1 MKLTPEVLKNLYASL
16 YCCYPFSK
24 WNMPLPEECHFI
36 VTSDSEFMG
45 TYLYDTGD
53 DKYEHT
59 ITISSARCGHLYTT
73 LTTLTHEAIHMS
85 FHRQKGDKWLHHGK
99 EFRRRCLMVASELGF
114 DPLEL

>member
-1 MKLTPEVLKNLYASL
+1 MKLTSEVLKNLYASL

-24 WNMPLPEECHFI
+24 WKMPLPEEIQFV

-45 TYLYDTGD
+45 TYLLDSGGEF
-53 DKYEHT
+53 EHT
-59 ITISSARCGHLYTT
+59 ITISSARCGHLYTA
-73 LTTLTHEAIHMS
+73 LTTLTHEAIHCS

-99 EFRRRCLMVASELGF
+99 EFRKRCVLVANELGF